1 MAVKEEAERF
11 QPLFL
16 PVSLLKYECRC
27 ADHAVKEEAY
37 DLRCQYR
44 AHRFTGQITI
54 TSDGRDSHLS

>member
-27 ADHAVKEEAY
+27 ADHAVKEES
-37 DLRCQYR
+37 L
-44 AHRFTGQITI
+44 
-54 TSDGRDSHLS
+54 